1 MVMCE
6 FRLEPKPR
14 NALKLTVFTMREK
27 HIKVC
32 CFDSIIVLDQL
43 AYNDLD
49 LPILI
54 TWIMFFMKSM
64 ETVLK

>member
-1 MVMCE
+1 
-6 FRLEPKPR
+6 
-14 NALKLTVFTMREK
+14 LKLTVFIRVVRDK

-32 CFDSIIVLDQL
+32 SFVSIIVLDQL
-43 AYNDLD
+43 GITTWIYW
-49 LPILI
+49 ILI